1 MPGIRRKSKDRE
13 ERIDSKSGSRSPR
26 RNKTV
31 LQVGIHGNR
40 NKSTNEPLI
49 SPSHSH
55 ESSMINDAA
64 NYIGNDDKSSHISTS
79 SYTSGRIPQV
89 NTLSYSNSDDQ
100 EYHRNL
106 YNDMPMID
114 QNYHT
119 KSKRYSDPSSETM
132 SKQGLASLLPTDEY
146 SQSHASN
153 TFQES
158 TPTKSNKTFN
168 GSQASKRA
176 APIKSQW
183 QQEPEIV
190 DAIYE
195 EKYGEKYV
203 DKPIRYIYPH
213 GYGSMRPR
221 SWPWKISIVSTIV
234 FAWLNV
240 FIVGHC
246 SDRYELNY
254 YKNDDQYQAN
264 YMDDNAVKIETRWC
278 GSQTLYFMWVLS
290 VMITGLSCAYC
301 SIIGYVK
308 ARDFAVGNGRSQ
320 PPGMAGN
327 SDYYVQME
335 NGSIRFEK
343 ATDKERNSKSR
354 YSYRKYQS
362 GGDYDGTGAKIIYQS
377 DGTPRFFG
385 GKIYHPNQAAVNMT
399 SR

>member
-1 MPGIRRKSKDRE
+1 
-13 ERIDSKSGSRSPR
+13 
-26 RNKTV
+26 V
-31 LQVGIHGNR
+31 LQVGIHGSR
-40 NKSTNEPLI
+40 NKPSNEPLL
-49 SPSHSH
+49 STLHSH
-55 ESSMINDAA
+55 ESSERNNESSIQSST
-64 NYIGNDDKSSHISTS
+64 GNSA
-79 SYTSGRIPQV
+79 YTTAHV
-89 NTLSYSNSDDQ
+89 AEANTLSYSNSDDKDYYNTL
-100 EYHRNL
+100 YHDNP
-106 YNDMPMID
+106 DID
-114 QNYHT
+114 HNYQH
-119 KSKRYSDPSSETM
+119 KSKHHSADSNTSLN
-132 SKQGLASLLPTDEY
+132 QGLSSMLATDDGSRHHE
-146 SQSHASN
+146 SN
-153 TFQES
+153 AFQQA
-158 TPTKSNKTFN
+158 TPTKSNQTSRN
-168 GSQASKRA
+168 SQVPYQDGYFKRK
-176 APIKSQW
+176 IL
-183 QQEPEIV
+183 QEPEIV

-221 SWPWKISIVSTIV
+221 SWPWKISIMSTIV

-254 YKNDDQYQAN
+254 YRNDDQYQAN
-264 YMDDNAVKIETRWC
+264 YMDDNAAKIETRWC
-278 GSQTLYFMWVLS
+278 GSQLLYFMWVLS

-320 PPGMAGN
+320 PPGMVGN

-343 ATDKERNSKSR
+343 ETTEERNPKSR
-354 YSYRKYQS
+354 YSYRKYHS
-362 GGDYDGTGAKIIYQS
+362 GGDLEGTGTKIIYQA

>member
-1 MPGIRRKSKDRE
+1 MPGIRRKSKDKGDRT
-13 ERIDSKSGSRSPR
+13 DSKSGSRSPR

-31 LQVGIHGNR
+31 LQGGIYGRR
-40 NKSTNEPLI
+40 NKTSNDPLL
-49 SPSHSH
+49 SPLHSH
-55 ESSMINDAA
+55 ESLERNGATSSS
-64 NYIGNDDKSSHISTS
+64 IGNNESSIQSSTGNRA
-79 SYTSGRIPQV
+79 YTTAHV
-89 NTLSYSNSDDQ
+89 AEANTLSYSNSDDKDHYNTL
-100 EYHRNL
+100 YHDNT
-106 YNDMPMID
+106 DTD
-114 QNYHT
+114 QNY
-119 KSKRYSDPSSETM
+119 SLN
-132 SKQGLASLLPTDEY
+132 QGLSSMVASDDG
-146 SQSHASN
+146 SHSHESN
-153 TFQES
+153 AFQQP
-158 TPTKSNKTFN
+158 TPTKSNQPSRN
-168 GSQASKRA
+168 SQVPHQDGHFKR
-176 APIKSQW
+176 KVL
-183 QQEPEIV
+183 QEPEIV

-195 EKYGEKYV
+195 EKYGENYI

-254 YKNDDQYQAN
+254 YRNDDQYQAN
-264 YMDDNAVKIETRWC
+264 YMDDNAAKIETRWC
-278 GSQTLYFMWVLS
+278 GSQILYFMWVLS

-320 PPGMAGN
+320 PPGMVGN

-335 NGSIRFEK
+335 NGSIRFK
-343 ATDKERNSKSR
+343 KETTEERDSKSR
-354 YSYRKYQS
+354 YSYRKYYS
-362 GGDYDGTGAKIIYQS
+362 GGDLDGNGAKIIYQA